1 MYTLFVCYMEKYT
14 VMDCLV
20 LRHHKLSGL
29 SKVISQGRLYTGYII
44 DQYKSFLQFFFHGD
58 MLLEGHICLGAVGVL
73 YSTL

>member
-1 MYTLFVCYMEKYT
+1 MYVHFVCYMEKYT

-58 MLLEGHICLGAVGVL
+58 MLLEVNICFGAVCVL